1 MFSGTQRE
9 IQQVIKELAILFF
22 FTRELDTETE
32 LRNKFVHRDAK
43 CCRIFQK
50 KNCCKMGIGSIMQR
64 MFSLPLS
71 HNAQAE
77 LQAMI
82 QYRHCPYP
90 SQSKGKL
97 CTCEVS
103 I

>member
-50 KNCCKMGIGSIMQR
+50 KKTVVKWESAVSCRECFHCHCHTMHKRN
-64 MFSLPLS
+64 
-71 HNAQAE
+71 
-77 LQAMI
+77 
-82 QYRHCPYP
+82 YRP
-90 SQSKGKL
+90 
-97 CTCEVS
+97 
-103 I
+103 